1 MPAPLRGASRRPRPT
16 VLLVALAL
24 ALACSIA
31 STPARAE
38 ILFIDSL
45 IQDCAPLA
53 PASCQFVPHFAA
65 DGTPAFDTYSELCD
79 NDTFACSSVDVRE
92 TETTY
97 NDGALDPNPV
107 TVEASFC
114 NMSAL
119 ETGAYRVQK
128 GTGLPLGT
136 VEDRYAR
143 CLYRNLELQLSVSNC
158 RDVQLWSCDDCM
170 AAYKRWLCT
179 TTFKRCEEGGT
190 LDPSSVVKGCRDTC
204 FDVVR
209 KCPSLVKFDCPLSDG
224 RDYDDGALCYT
235 LT

>member
-1 MPAPLRGASRRPRPT
+1 MQSLELEY
-16 VLLVALAL
+16 VLCLGTRVVPGKPHDEIWHDALAL

-79 NDTFACSSVDVRE
+79 NDTFACASVDVRE

-119 ETGAYRVQK
+119 ETGA
-128 GTGLPLGT
+128 
-136 VEDRYAR
+136 
-143 CLYRNLELQLSVSNC
+143 CLQHFAKE
-158 RDVQLWSCDDCM
+158 
-170 AAYKRWLCT
+170 
-179 TTFKRCEEGGT
+179 
-190 LDPSSVVKGCRDTC
+190 
-204 FDVVR
+204 
-209 KCPSLVKFDCPLSDG
+209 
-224 RDYDDGALCYT
+224 
-235 LT
+235 